1 LSIIK
6 NQNDEIMTATFK
18 TNVTIKTKV
27 DNKSF
32 LLSYNTGET
41 FLVESETKNSIK
53 ITKNGITKFIGKW
66 AVELK

>member
-1 LSIIK
+1 
-6 NQNDEIMTATFK
+6 MTATFK
-18 TNVTIKTKV
+18 TNVTSKIKV

-32 LLSYNTGET
+32 LLSYSIGES
-41 FLVESETKNSIK
+41 FLVESETKNSVK